1 MVAQP
6 YHVSQFTGLSLIAHL
21 RVRPRW
27 VTFLRMVART
37 ASRLPFTASEASPSS
52 AGTAAIIAVAD
63 FAGEVVGHDEPG
75 GPTLAE
81 GYFPAQMTVAWMK

>member
-1 MVAQP
+1 MV
-6 YHVSQFTGLSLIAHL
+6 T
-21 RVRPRW
+21 
-27 VTFLRMVART
+27 RT
-37 ASRLPFTASEASPSS
+37 ASRLPFVASVASPSF